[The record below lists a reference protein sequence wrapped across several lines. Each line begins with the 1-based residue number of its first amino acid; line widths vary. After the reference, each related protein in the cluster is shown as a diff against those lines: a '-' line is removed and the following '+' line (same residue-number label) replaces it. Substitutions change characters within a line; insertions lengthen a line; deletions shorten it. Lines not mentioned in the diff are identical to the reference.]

1 MECFKVR
8 REFADFWRGTLD
20 AAPRRKLIE
29 HLKVC
34 AGCDRAFRVFALSA
48 PALHSDFQPV
58 GSGAD
63 DGLRGLPIAPR
74 KLRTWIAAT
83 AMGALAMAATVAVY
97 LAVAP
102 PAETLDE
109 ALSPADSIGEIGPS
123 NPLDL
128 TIRG

>member
-1 MECFKVR
+1 MECFEVR

-20 AAPRRKLIE
+20 EAPRRKLIE

-34 AGCDRAFRVFALSA
+34 TGCDRAFRIFALSA
-48 PALHSDFQPV
+48 PVLHSDSHPA
-58 GSGAD
+58 GSVYD
-63 DGLRGLPIAPR
+63 DGLRRLPIAPSR
-74 KLRTWIAAT
+74 MRTWMAAT
-83 AMGALAMAATVAVY
+83 AMGTLAVAATVAAY
-97 LAVAP
+97 LVVAP

-123 NPLDL
+123 NPLDP